1 MAATTA
7 IKMTEGND
15 KKEWQNISIQI
26 HSVFPTSPHLF
37 QKGRV
42 KFEKM
47 YIRKM
52 GGLKKWRLRG
62 E

>member
-1 MAATTA
+1 MAATTV
-7 IKMTEGND
+7 IKMTECND
-15 KKEWQNISIQI
+15 EKERQNISIQI
-26 HSVFPTSPHLF
+26 YSVFSTSPHLF

-42 KFEKM
+42 KFEKT
-47 YIRKM
+47 YIKKM